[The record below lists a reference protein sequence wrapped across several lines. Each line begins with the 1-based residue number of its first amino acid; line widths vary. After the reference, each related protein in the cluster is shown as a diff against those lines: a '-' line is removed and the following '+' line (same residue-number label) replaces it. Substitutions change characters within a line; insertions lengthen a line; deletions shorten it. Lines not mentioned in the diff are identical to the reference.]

1 MKKIFTLIAAAMMAV
16 STNAQKLSVS
26 AGWNT
31 TIKDV
36 VLIGDMVFNYKNAY
50 ATVYMD
56 ISEVDLSTYPSFE
69 IVVSAD
75 TPVDKLQ
82 LYIKSNDGT
91 TDKENWSGVFT
102 AGTTTL
108 SFVPDG
114 AKKIT
119 AIGLQAANSENL
131 GNVEIVSASLIDA
144 QNNKTALSYKMPESW
159 AADVVT
165 PITQATISFTEGGQ
179 WNFASL
185 KGAEGIALPKTI
197 VINADVFPASVQLKV
212 VTSSDKELYYPLQE
226 GEKTFSTNLIADSE
240 GQTIKSIDIQNTVAQ
255 SPFEIK
261 NFTAEIKDYI
271 PTYINNIES
280 ATLQNNIR
288 YNLAGQKVNEGY
300 KGVVI
305 MNGKKVVMK

>member
-1 MKKIFTLIAAAMMAV
+1 MKKIFTLIVTALMTV
-16 STNAQKLSVS
+16 SVNAQKLSIS
-26 AGWNT
+26 SGWNT
-31 TIKDV
+31 TIEDV
-36 VLIGDMVFNYKNAY
+36 VLTGGMVFNYKNSY

-69 IVVSAD
+69 IVVSDD

-82 LYIKSNDGT
+82 LYVKSNDGT
-91 TDKENWSGVFT
+91 ADKENWSGTFT

-119 AIGLQAANSENL
+119 AIGLQAANAANL
-131 GNVEIVSASLIDA
+131 GKVEIVSASLIDA

-165 PITQATISFTEGGQ
+165 PITQATISFTTGEQ

-185 KGAEGIALPKTI
+185 KSAEDIALPKTI
-197 VINADVFPASVQLKV
+197 VINADAFPASVQLKV
-212 VTSSDKELYYPLQE
+212 ITSSEKELYYPLPE
-226 GEKTFSTNLIADSE
+226 GKNTFSADLIADSE
-240 GQTIKSIDIQNTVAQ
+240 GQTIKSIDVQNTVAQ
-255 SPFEIK
+255 SPFKIK

-271 PTYINNIES
+271 PTNINNIES
-280 ATLQNNIR
+280 ETLQNDIH
-288 YNLAGQKVNEGY
+288 YNLAGQKVNEDY

-305 MNGKKVVMK
+305 INGKKVVVK